1 MEIFIFTLL
10 DNDRWTVETSL
21 SHPDSFYYKTF
32 FGKKFKS
39 QTADNEHFVHLVL
52 FGKHLFL

>member
-21 SHPDSFYYKTF
+21 SHPDGFYY
-32 FGKKFKS
+32 
-39 QTADNEHFVHLVL
+39 EVL
-52 FGKHLFL
+52 LPIKYVNTKMRETC